1 RSANT
6 DVQAEKQPQIE
17 PTAVDDQRYP
27 VDDVTMPTPC
37 EFHVRAKNIS
47 IYVAYGS
54 ALPLNPCTTIHGRPI
69 PPGYTS
75 VTVEQI
81 VGNNEDLE
89 LASLEGM
96 ERRHWETHC
105 TGSFYGAR
113 PTSNLLQAQ
122 RLPCRP
128 IAVSA
133 VSLTAVPTTT
143 SFTTVSTGAKGHE
156 YSNSSYNRKRKE
168 KDSIPPCGW
177 TIKEEAEN
185 GRKKINLRE
194 NH

>member
-1 RSANT
+1 M
-6 DVQAEKQPQIE
+6 
-17 PTAVDDQRYP
+17 DDI
-27 VDDVTMPTPC
+27 TMPTPC
-37 EFHVRAKNIS
+37 ELHVRAKNIS
-47 IYVAYGS
+47 IRVAYGS

-128 IAVSA
+128 IAR
-133 VSLTAVPTTT
+133 LRGLPHRRPHNQLLHHRLRLR
-143 SFTTVSTGAKGHE
+143 KGPRVLQLLLHQKKE
-156 YSNSSYNRKRKE
+156 RKRQHPSQRLDPQRRSRKRSKE
-168 KDSIPPCGW
+168 
-177 TIKEEAEN
+177 N
-185 GRKKINLRE
+185 
-194 NH
+194 